1 MSTALTSM
9 MAVKESDYRSLISGR
24 MIAWKTDFFMPFGQS
39 FALANASIIESQMIS
54 YWGRCDRCQAV
65 ESADLPQISQLTGW
79 GLDALSVQ
87 MEQQG
92 FIFIACLRIHKLSRP
107 VEITVYNNVGFTPL
121 NPVIITDDVDSVL
134 SESIFQRRK
143 LELLES
149 RPPLHSELIQLEKLL
164 TQSTISLSIQ
174 PLLNKIHQL
183 LGWGYSSKTDSD
195 IDWVEDIAAVGN
207 SSDGHNFEKV
217 VRRSLIFLGFTNS
230 INNHKASLDPESTG
244 GAGGLDFYCDTPY
257 QVVGECKASKT
268 DTVPDGTP
276 AQLVKLGFKILGE
289 KYPPCIKILMVAGT
303 LTTAANQ
310 TARGNS
316 MNVIRPETLQK
327 LVQLQI
333 AYPGAI
339 DLIALKPCLTAEPFG
354 DEADNKINIFIAKI
368 LSNLQLRSDIIEL
381 VKDSLDRSQKDS
393 ESVEALY
400 AIFIYNQSE
409 QKLSQQEFRDILV
422 ELASP
427 LAGYLGKL
435 EKEQFYFLRSLNLSS
450 LNCLEASVNH

>member
-9 MAVKESDYRSLISGR
+9 MAVKESDYCSLISGK

-39 FALANASIIESQMIS
+39 FALANASTIEPQMIS
-54 YWGRCDRCQAV
+54 YWGRCDCCQAV
-65 ESADLPQISQLTGW
+65 ESADLPQISRLTGW
-79 GLDALSVQ
+79 DLDALNVQ
-87 MEQQG
+87 IEQQG
-92 FIFIACLRIHKLSRP
+92 FILIACLRIHKLSRP
-107 VEITVYNNVGFTPL
+107 VETTVYNNVGFTPL
-121 NPVIITDDVDSVL
+121 HPVIITDDVNSVL
-134 SESIFQRRK
+134 SESVFQRRK

-149 RPPLHSELIQLEKLL
+149 LPPLHSELIQLEKLL
-164 TQSTISLSIQ
+164 TQSTNSLLIQ

-183 LGWGYSSKTDSD
+183 LGWGYSAAATDPA
-195 IDWVEDIAAVGN
+195 IAWVEDIAAIGN
-207 SSDGHNFEKV
+207 SSDGHNFEKI
-217 VRRSLIFLGFTNS
+217 VRRSLICLGFTNS
-230 INNHKASLDPESTG
+230 NNNHKASLDPESTG

-339 DLIALKPCLTAEPFG
+339 DLIAMKPCLTAEPFG
-354 DEADNKINIFIAKI
+354 EEADNKINIFIAK
-368 LSNLQLRSDIIEL
+368 LFSNLQLRSDIIEL
-381 VKDSLDRSQKDS
+381 VKDSLERSQKDS
-393 ESVEALY
+393 ASVEALY

-422 ELASP
+422 D
-427 LAGYLGKL
+427 
-435 EKEQFYFLRSLNLSS
+435 
-450 LNCLEASVNH
+450 